1 MKLMDNIH
9 ESKAT
14 AEEVFIIPVRMISIR
29 LNEAE
34 IVLSKSHPV
43 VSCPY
48 FCSLNTPCRMLLCHS
63 FWLIEKAIKENQK
76 SGQ

>member
-14 AEEVFIIPVRMISIR
+14 AEEVFIIPVRMVSVG
-29 LNEAE
+29 LNEPE
-34 IVLSKSHPV
+34 IILSKSHPV

-48 FCSLNTPCRMLLCHS
+48 PLLLEYSL
-63 FWLIEKAIKENQK
+63 
-76 SGQ
+76 